1 MVRRTLPDRATTNP
15 KKAMQSWNDL
25 ISDLGRRL
33 QIPELEMDED
43 RCVHLSFGEELA
55 VMISQ
60 DPRFDRLILSSIV
73 GNAPENDPEFVEEL
87 LQANLFWQSTDGA
100 TLGLD
105 RESRQI
111 LLAARVDSQQ
121 AFSAESLEERIREF
135 VDLAERWIEIVK
147 TLRPAAALASPA
159 RA

>member
-1 MVRRTLPDRATTNP
+1 
-15 KKAMQSWNDL
+15 MQSWNDL
-25 ISDLGRRL
+25 ISELGRRL

-43 RCVHLSFGEELA
+43 RCVHLSFGENLA
-55 VMISQ
+55 VMMSE

-73 GNAPENDPEFVEEL
+73 GQALEGDPEFVEEL

-111 LLAARVDSQQ
+111 LLAARVDAQQ
-121 AFSAESLEERIREF
+121 AFSPESLEARVQEF
-135 VDLAERWIEIVK
+135 VDLTERWIEIVK
-147 TLRPAAALASPA
+147 ALRPAAALPA
-159 RA
+159 PVAA